1 MCFPK
6 LILSSIS
13 ELRNDKETE
22 NVLVLA
28 ELTFFALRNS
38 ELLEHRR
45 EFLVLVAFF
54 RGWTGF
60 NSFTVG
66 VVVLRDEGRVVAS

>member
-1 MCFPK
+1 
-6 LILSSIS
+6 LSNIS
-13 ELRNDKETE
+13 ELRNDKDTGY
-22 NVLVLA
+22 VLVLA
-28 ELTFFALRNS
+28 KLTFFAVGNP
-38 ELLEHRR
+38 EFLEHRR
-45 EFLVLVAFF
+45 EFLVLVAVF